1 MKKLVIAV
9 ELTIEPEHMEAFMR
23 EMQRNAA
30 ASVNDEPGCRQFDVC
45 LDEDLPHRVFLYEI
59 YDDDAAFAAHLQTSH
74 YAVFNKRTTP
84 WVQNKLVHRYRLVQH
99 ADTPA

>member
-1 MKKLVIAV
+1 MVV
-9 ELTIEPEHMEAFMR
+9 VSEPKPEPAGARRSARLANVRRSR
-23 EMQRNAA
+23 EC
-30 ASVNDEPGCRQFDVC
+30 EPGCRQFDVC

-74 YAVFNKRTTP
+74 YAVFNERTTP